1 MVAAVAADE
10 LEQPSAAAR
19 RLAPGRSGW
28 RRSTRD
34 QAMAQL
40 ARRDH
45 QGVRC
50 VNARLPAAGIAPVLP
65 GNAGQVVSQPVTGH
79 DVRLR

>member
-1 MVAAVAADE
+1 
-10 LEQPSAAAR
+10 
-19 RLAPGRSGW
+19 
-28 RRSTRD
+28 
-34 QAMAQL
+34 MAQL